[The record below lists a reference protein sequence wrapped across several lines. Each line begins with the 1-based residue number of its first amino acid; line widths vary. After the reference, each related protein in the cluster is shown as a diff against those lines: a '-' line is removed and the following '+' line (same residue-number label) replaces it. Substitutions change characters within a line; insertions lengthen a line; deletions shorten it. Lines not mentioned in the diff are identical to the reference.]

1 MRKLIG
7 VALVV
12 IGAVLLF
19 WGYDFHQMPIQQGIE
34 QRSGGWSEA
43 VWQYYM
49 TGAIA
54 LGMGLYTVLRH

>member
-1 MRKLIG
+1 MRKLMG

-19 WGYDFHQMPIQQGIE
+19 WGYDAHQAPTQQEIVL
-34 QRSGGWSEA
+34 RSGEWSES
-43 VWQYYM
+43 VWQYYI

-54 LGMGLYTVLRH
+54 LGMGLFTVLRH

>member
-1 MRKLIG
+1 MRKLIS

-19 WGYDFHQMPIQQGIE
+19 WGYDFQQTPMQQGIE

-43 VWQYYM
+43 VWQYYI

-54 LGMGLYTVLRH
+54 LTMGLYTLLRR